1 MATYTELNR
10 IGDWLRGETDDQ
22 RLRYSRE
29 KITVLAGSGAERALT
44 SGMVLGKITKGA
56 ATGAAVAGNTG
67 GSTITAAPTVGA
79 AAKVR
84 VYRLTCV
91 LDETTGRFQVED
103 PDGIVIGHA
112 IVGTEFTTHLTFTI
126 TDGTPDSAAGDA
138 FTITVAAGSGK
149 WVQLDLSGTTGTE
162 DAAGILALD
171 ATAPDGADVA
181 AAAIVRDA
189 VIISDKLTWPAGAT
203 TDQKNAALAQ
213 LALLGIINRA
223 AA

>member
-1 MATYTELNR
+1 MSTLTERNYTP
-10 IGDWLRGETDDQ
+10 DWLSWEVERN
-22 RLRYSRE
+22 YSRE
-29 KITVLAGSGAERALT
+29 NITILAGSGATRPLT
-44 SGMVLGKITKGA
+44 DGMVLGKATKGA

-79 AAKVR
+79 AAKVG

-91 LDETTGRFQVED
+91 LGGATGRFQVED

-162 DAAGILALD
+162 DAAGILVGD
-171 ATAPDGADVA
+171 FTAPDGADIVGAAVVRSARIVA
-181 AAAIVRDA
+181 G
-189 VIISDKLTWPAGAT
+189 KLTWPAGAT
-203 TDQKNAALAQ
+203 TDQKNAGLAQ
-213 LALLGIINRA
+213 LLALGIIVADA
-223 AA
+223 A